1 MPTATPFN
9 AIGAGNGFPSC
20 LSKVNVSGFDHWTT
34 LSGVNKTSPTTS
46 AHLIAESLELAMM
59 LYWNLTSIDC
69 SADAY
74 NLTDS
79 VSVSGDIFLKDPP
92 GYNLKAAYDLLDPL
106 TPSSRVC
113 KPFPD
118 STLYE
123 DNSGGSFFRAV
134 RAMVGIT
141 VVALYDGPT
150 SDPDNFVGYGGGRVR
165 PSDSTP
171 SARTASVYAQWGG
184 YCGVNIGGYLDEEG
198 SSSLEESYGYKT
210 FSFGSKTFHFAASAI
225 ARVSTG
231 GSSYYDATASVNP
244 TLTARSTFRRT
255 SDDSLKS
262 DAEVT
267 LSSLDF
273 YTY

>member
-9 AIGAGNGFPSC
+9 ALGSGNGFPFC
-20 LSKVNVSGFDHWTT
+20 LSKVDVSVYDHWTT
-34 LSGVNKTSPTTS
+34 LSGVNKTSPITS
-46 AHLIAESLELAMM
+46 DALIEESFRLAMM
-59 LYWNLTSIDC
+59 LYWNFTSIDC

-79 VSVSGDIFLKDPP
+79 VSISGDIFLKDPP

-106 TPSSRVC
+106 TPVGRVC
-113 KPFPD
+113 PTG
-118 STLYE
+118 SNGTLYE

-134 RAMVGIT
+134 RARVGIT
-141 VVALYDGPT
+141 ITALYDGPT
-150 SDPDNFVGYGGGRVR
+150 DDPENFVGYGSSRAFPNDELPTNG
-165 PSDSTP
+165 
-171 SARTASVYAQWGG
+171 TAAVFAQWGG
-184 YCGVNIGGYLDEEG
+184 YCGVYIGGYLDEEG
-198 SSSLEESYGYKT
+198 SSSIQGSYDYKT
-210 FSFGSKTFHFAASAI
+210 FSFGSMTFHFAAAAT

-231 GSSYYDATASVNP
+231 GNSYFDATTSINP
-244 TLTARSTFRRT
+244 LTASSTLKET
-255 SDDSLKS
+255 SNNSLLS